1 MKSKPSPN
9 PRRTEDAAWF
19 ISADTRQDA
28 READACIASDDWLYA
43 APGPPP
49 QAEPRAI
56 DSTTPPPTLPTLPR

>member
-1 MKSKPSPN
+1 MESKHSPD
-9 PRRTEDAAWF
+9 PRRAEDAAWF
-19 ISADTRQDA
+19 ISAGTRQDA

-56 DSTTPPPTLPTLPR
+56 DSTTPPPTLPTPPR